1 MEATMATDE
10 ESARKP
16 SGLARGSDPAKSH
29 KDAPGRHRFGAD
41 NQPPKAKVGRPKGS
55 QNKLTKATRELLVR
69 AATEVGDSIVLGQ
82 DGKGGPWVIGRF
94 RPSWKERPS

>member
-1 MEATMATDE
+1 MATDE

-41 NQPPKAKVGRPKGS
+41 NQPPKAKVGRPRSKSSDGRS
-55 QNKLTKATRELLVR
+55 TSSYSKRDGPQSAMSGELGHRHVE
-69 AATEVGDSIVLGQ
+69 ASVHSVL
-82 DGKGGPWVIGRF
+82 PT
-94 RPSWKERPS
+94 